1 NDAYSVNEDATLNV
15 SAPGVLA
22 NDSDADGNAL
32 TAAVV
37 SGPSNGVLNLNANG
51 SFTYRPNTN
60 FNGTD
65 SFTYRASDGTAN
77 SGTASVT
84 ITVNAV
90 PPSFTN
96 APPTVSI
103 ISPTNGAVFVA
114 PQNVSVVADASDA
127 DGTVTNVTF
136 FQASTRLGATKTPP
150 YYVVWTNAGAG

>member
-1 NDAYSVNEDATLNV
+1 
-15 SAPGVLA
+15 
-22 NDSDADGNAL
+22 
-32 TAAVV
+32 
-37 SGPSNGVLNLNANG
+37 
-51 SFTYRPNTN
+51 SFTYH
-60 FNGTD
+60 
-65 SFTYRASDGTAN
+65 ASDGAAN
-77 SGTASVT
+77 SATATVT

-136 FQASTRLGATKTPP
+136 FQASTRLGATETPP
-150 YYVVWTNAGAG
+150 YYVVWTNAGAGNYQFTATAADEQGASATSAIVNITVLE